1 MYMLDRDGQM
11 LGFLEAADPVVRGKW
26 HTVSMPNEV
35 PSKHGTP
42 GTWDARELEGLYW
55 LKLVIGDTAY
65 KWLH

>member
-42 GTWDARELEGLYW
+42 GTWDARELEGLY
-55 LKLVIGDTAY
+55 
-65 KWLH
+65 